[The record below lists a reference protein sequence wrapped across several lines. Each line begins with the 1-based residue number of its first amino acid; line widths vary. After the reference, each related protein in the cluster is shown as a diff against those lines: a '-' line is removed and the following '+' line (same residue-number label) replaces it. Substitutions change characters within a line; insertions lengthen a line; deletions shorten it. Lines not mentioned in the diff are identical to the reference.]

1 MFKNYLKIAFRNLLK
16 NKIHSAINIAG
27 LIIGITCVVLIFLFV
42 SDELSYDRFHSKK
55 DRIYRVI
62 EKIDTEG
69 QGEESSSNPF
79 PVGPTLYNDY
89 PHLIEAYVRFFN
101 FQAPSLTLQVGDKK
115 INEKK
120 IYFADSTLF
129 KVFDFPLAQG
139 NPSTALASPNSIILT
154 KELARKYFGDS
165 DPLNQT
171 MLFEGQFSLKVTGV
185 FDELPSQSHF
195 NFECLIS
202 FTTVYNIYGQ
212 GINNNWVWNPNWTY
226 VLLKENIDPKELEAQ
241 FPEFIQ
247 KYYPAF
253 IKPQIT
259 HYLQPLTDIHL
270 KSDLDYEMQPNGDEA
285 DIYIFGI
292 IGFLILFIACIN
304 FMNLAT
310 AKSVNRAREVGM
322 RKVLGANRIQLI
334 KQFLGESVLMS
345 LIAVCVSILFIEI
358 LLPLFN
364 SLSGKDLSAAFWSE
378 PMIVAGLIIFGVIVG
393 LIAGIYPAFFLS
405 SAEPATVLKGT
416 KKLGMKSEFF
426 RKGLVIIQFTISL
439 GLIISTMI
447 IYDQLNFLRNADLG
461 FDKSQVIVMPTR
473 PPIIP
478 KAESFKEEVL
488 RNHNIRNFT
497 VMNEIIGEHHNT
509 HEFNY
514 EGMEAGKW
522 IYFPALMVDEKFV
535 ETFDIK
541 IIAGRNFSKEI
552 ITDDSLGLL
561 INESM
566 VRHLGW
572 GSPDEA
578 IGKQFYT
585 PLGQERVIGVFRDFN
600 FVSLVEPIG
609 PFVLDMPAKPFI
621 GFFKKFF
628 AVKVSTNEIN
638 STLSYLEKTWSSYFP
653 EYPFEYSFLNDNL
666 DYLYKSQDNLGSLIG
681 YFSLLAIIIACL
693 GLFALASFTA
703 EKRTKEIGIRKV
715 LGASVTG
722 IVGLLSKEFL
732 ILVILANLIAWPV
745 TYFVMNNWL
754 ESFAY
759 RTSID
764 VFTFITAGLIATLI
778 ALLTVSYQSI
788 KSALANPVESL
799 RSE

>member
-1 MFKNYLKIAFRNLLK
+1 MFSNYLKIAIRNLLK
-16 NKIHSAINIAG
+16 NKVHSAINISG
-27 LIIGITCVVLIFLFV
+27 LIIGMICVVLIFLFIK
-42 SDELSYDRFHSKK
+42 DELSYDQHHSKK
-55 DRIYRVI
+55 DRTFRVI

-79 PVGPTLYNDY
+79 PVGPTLFNDY
-89 PHLIEAYVRFFN
+89 PHLIESYVRFFN
-101 FQAPSLTLQVGDKK
+101 FQAPSLTLQVGDNK
-115 INEKK
+115 INEKR
-120 IYFADSTLF
+120 IYFADSTVF
-129 KVFDFPLAQG
+129 KVFDFPLQKGDPA
-139 NPSTALASPNSIILT
+139 TALANPNSIVLT
-154 KELARKYFGDS
+154 KHIAKKYFGDE
-165 DPLNQT
+165 DPINKT
-171 MLFEGQFSLKVTGV
+171 MLFEGQFSLKVTGL
-185 FDELPSQSHF
+185 FDDLPPQTHF
-195 NFECLIS
+195 NFDCLIS

-226 VLLKENIDPKELEAQ
+226 IVLKEGVSKEELESQ
-241 FPEFIQ
+241 FPEFIN

-270 KSDLDYEMQPNGDEA
+270 KSKLDYEMQPNSDET

-292 IGFLILFIACIN
+292 IGFLILLIACIN

-322 RKVLGANRIQLI
+322 RKVLGANRAQLI
-334 KQFLGESVLMS
+334 KQFLGESILMS
-345 LIAVCVSILFIEI
+345 LIAVILSILIIEL

-364 SLSGKDLSAAFWSE
+364 SLSGKNFS
-378 PMIVAGLIIFGVIVG
+378 AGLLSQPLLLPVLLLFGVFVG

-405 SAEPATVLKGT
+405 AAEPAVVLKG
-416 KKLGMKSEFF
+416 KKLGIRSEFF
-426 RKGLVIIQFTISL
+426 RKGLVVLQFTISL

-447 IYDQLNFLRNADLG
+447 IYDQLNFMKTADLG
-461 FDKSQVIVMPTR
+461 FNKSQVLILPTR

-478 KAESFKEEVL
+478 KAESFKEEIL
-488 RNHNIRNFT
+488 KNHNVLNFT

-535 ETFDIK
+535 ETFNIK

-552 ITDDSLGLL
+552 LTDDSLGIL

-572 GSPDEA
+572 GSPDDA

-585 PLGQERVIGVFRDFN
+585 PLGKEIVIGVFKDFN

-628 AVKVSTNEIN
+628 AVKISGNEVN
-638 STLSYLEKTWSSYFP
+638 ATLKYLENTWSSYFP
-653 EYPFEYSFLNDNL
+653 EYPFEYSFLNENL
-666 DYLYKSQDNLGSLIG
+666 SHLYKSQDNLGALIG

-715 LGASVTG
+715 LGSSVAG
-722 IVGLLSKEFL
+722 IIGLLSKEFL
-732 ILVILANLIAWPV
+732 ILIIVSNIIAWPV
-745 TYFVMNNWL
+745 TYFIMNNWL

-759 RTSID
+759 RTSINL
-764 VFTFITAGLIATLI
+764 FTFISAGLLATII